1 MDGLID
7 WLINYCIVW
16 WTLVIDKMSFW
27 SFSHILRLL
36 KGAKYFQ
43 EKNYSQRVNWNR
55 PQPVP
60 TDWRSSTN
68 RPTDWLNEWQ
78 TIYGKITKSKDDCS
92 LMTQDGKT
100 LYNASFVVYLTL
112 LNYCLWKLC
121 SFQSSLWIISRFF
134 QYFNNSAFASMSL
147 PDVRLARESFCHFPT
162 CVSLIKPLFVFLQ
175 GRQFPAQSNLQEPGY
190 LWKQIMFSVI

>member
-1 MDGLID
+1 MDSRD
-7 WLINYCIVW
+7 RQN
-16 WTLVIDKMSFW
+16 VILELFPYITFIERGK
-27 SFSHILRLL
+27 ILSR
-36 KGAKYFQ
+36 
-43 EKNYSQRVNWNR
+43 ENCSQRVNWNR

-68 RPTDWLNEWQ
+68 RLIDWLNEWQ

-92 LMTQDGKT
+92 LMTEDGKT
-100 LYNASFVVYLTL
+100 LYNASFVVYLAL